1 MNTDE
6 LLPFDGRLYL
16 SRGALP
22 HDDEATFRSLLSLP
36 LVSGSSGGREGKG
49 VFPCR
54 PRLPQL
60 HHQRAG
66 GVVAAGRPFCE

>member
-36 LVSGSSGGREGKG
+36 LV
-49 VFPCR
+49 P
-54 PRLPQL
+54 
-60 HHQRAG
+60 A
-66 GVVAAGRPFCE
+66 